1 MIGFT
6 SVLIRMYINF
16 VSEALSELDV
26 TLKDEDL
33 MFSAIYEM
41 SVKLMYIFGD
51 QDVSFFFDLF
61 VNLRSNCCKM
71 NCFIVKNQPLFLESS
86 FVE

>member
-16 VSEALSELDV
+16 VSEALPELDV
-26 TLKDEDL
+26 MLKDKDS

-41 SVKLMYIFGD
+41 YVKLMYIFWD
-51 QDVSFFFDLF
+51 QDISFFFDLF
-61 VNLRSNCCKM
+61 VNLPSNCCKT
-71 NCFIVKNQPLFLESS
+71 NCFIVKNQPF
-86 FVE
+86 F